1 MCSKVSPWEK
11 NTMFA
16 KTMIKYILGILI
28 SALLLFG
35 FQEEFDTKERQLRSA
50 DEFVSWSVL
59 FQSYVLSNN
68 CITSKA
74 AIKKPASQRGG
85 FGCEKSGSILC
96 ECMPEHFIPFR
107 SRAVPFRI
115 LKDDDVMNRLSFRPS
130 VPRFSGR
137 SWYSPSSVPSYIKF
151 SNRYY
156 VYTLEHIQI

>member
-1 MCSKVSPWEK
+1 
-11 NTMFA
+11 MFA

-107 SRAVPFRI
+107 SLFIFFLHWKNNFSFFLVPDCERI
-115 LKDDDVMNRLSFRPS
+115 FDISCHVRSGISLMYYNLIEPYSCTSFW
-130 VPRFSGR
+130 VI
-137 SWYSPSSVPSYIKF
+137 VA
-151 SNRYY
+151 
-156 VYTLEHIQI
+156 L